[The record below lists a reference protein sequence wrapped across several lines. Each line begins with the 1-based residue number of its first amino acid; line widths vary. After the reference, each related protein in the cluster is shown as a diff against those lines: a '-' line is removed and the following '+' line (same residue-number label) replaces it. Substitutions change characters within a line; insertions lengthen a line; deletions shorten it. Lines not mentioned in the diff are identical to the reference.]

1 MVKVKAII
9 FDLWGTTIE
18 NGVYP
23 SPSKQAMYFLRVRST
38 FSDFIVKF
46 EESFMRKEHASLKEG
61 FEAVV
66 NDFDLR
72 IPDFVYDKLV
82 GMWNK
87 NAILSKE
94 YPDTRKALEE
104 LRKQGYKL
112 FLLTNIDKSSYD
124 QLNEKFKLE
133 ELFDEVYPSFRIGL
147 LKSNKESYEQLL
159 KENKLK
165 KQDVVMVG
173 DSVESDI
180 KSAEEAGVKA
190 ILVDR
195 KDNREYEPKVKDLTE
210 LSEKIQSLS

>member
-23 SPSKQAMYFLRVRST
+23 SPSKQAMYFLRVKST
-38 FSDFIVKF
+38 FSEFIVKF
-46 EESFMRKEHASLKEG
+46 EEAFMKKEHASLREG

-66 NDFDLR
+66 KDFDLR
-72 IPDFVYDKLV
+72 IPDFVYEKLV

-94 YPDTRKALEE
+94 YPDTRKALED
-104 LRKQGYKL
+104 LKKQGYKI
-112 FLLTNIDKSSYD
+112 FLLANIDKFSYE
-124 QLNEKFKLE
+124 QLQEKFNLE
-133 ELFDEVYPSFRIGL
+133 KLFDKVYTSYSIGL
-147 LKSNKESYEQLL
+147 LKSNKESYEKLL

-165 KQDVVMVG
+165 KQEAVMVG
-173 DSVESDI
+173 DSMESDI
-180 KSAEEAGVKA
+180 KSAEQAGILG

-195 KDNREYEPKVKDLTE
+195 KANRDYEPRINDLTE